1 MPDPKQAQSSR
12 IHTLIDSKYRTIL
25 NTTTPTSL
33 PSSHID
39 SNNTLASK
47 YLKPKL
53 FFGFRP
59 LIFRVPALILCDY
72 IGNKAAIQSRMK
84 AVYESVAGCDT
95 SIGADAVV
103 FVSKMMPGQPPYLYT
118 LPLYICMYSITCY
131 STSHSVHVC
140 VPYIQ

>member
-1 MPDPKQAQSSR
+1 MPDPKQAQASR

-25 NTTTPTSL
+25 NTTTTPTTLPTSNIH
-33 PSSHID
+33 ST
-39 SNNTLASK
+39 NTLASK

-103 FVSKMMPGQPPYLYT
+103 FVSKMMPG
-118 LPLYICMYSITCY
+118 
-131 STSHSVHVC
+131 
-140 VPYIQ
+140 